1 MRDLLLEHE
10 GHAIETLDLFQPA
23 QQEPRTD
30 VIGKVRHDPDP
41 GAAESRDVE
50 GERVAL
56 NDLEPVGIPRRELAE
71 CGHATAVLFDR
82 NDAGRAGCE
91 QRPGQPARPWP
102 HLQYDG

>member
-10 GHAIETLDLFQPA
+10 GHAVETLNLFKPA
-23 QQEPRTD
+23 QQKPRTD

-41 GAAESRDVE
+41 DTTQGRDVE

-56 NDLEPVGIPRRELAE
+56 DDLEPVGIPRRKLAE

-82 NDAGRAGCE
+82 DDAGRAGCE
-91 QRPGQPARPWP
+91 QRPGQSARPGP
-102 HLQYDG
+102 HLKYDG